1 MIGSCVSAVMKFL
14 SLKNGQTDGQ
24 IDMQV
29 EIVNWG
35 SVLCKLRKSC
45 GQLEPEQLQIGQF

>member
-1 MIGSCVSAVMKFL
+1 MMKFL

-24 IDMQV
+24 TDMQV

-35 SVLCKLRKSC
+35 PVLCKLRKYC
-45 GQLEPEQLQIGQF
+45 GQLEPKLPILGPF

>member
-45 GQLEPEQLQIGQF
+45 GQLEPKLPILGPF